1 MITIHVHR
9 QIKPGETLYIYTYIH
24 TYIYMKDYAHFSS
37 WLSGSLESIVFYLL
51 AGRIFIINDYR
62 TLSHICSLNGP
73 IGAIER
79 CFEVI
84 HVNSTRHMYLHYQ
97 FAHVIYTQMHILY
110 LVEIFG
116 QELSIIEIRG

>member
-1 MITIHVHR
+1 
-9 QIKPGETLYIYTYIH
+9 
-24 TYIYMKDYAHFSS
+24 MKDYAHFNA

-84 HVNSTRHMYLHYQ
+84 HVNSTRHMYMHYQ
-97 FAHVIYTQMHILY
+97 FAHVIYTQMHIFYLY
-110 LVEIFG
+110 GDFWENYQLLE
-116 QELSIIEIRG
+116 